1 MQNCCDWPQPSD
13 LTSLWQVERRA
24 CASPHGWARSAPT
37 DAAVPSVVGMLT
49 CRAAATEA
57 VAARAHRTS
66 TEPAAARPGHHGRTH
81 RPRPRA
87 GPARDLRPPRPRVH
101 PDPLRELDALLVTD
115 ASLGISRLRW
125 LSTGPARRSAGD
137 RHRPALAQAKP
148 RLPRDH
154 GVPDTGRCGCATLF
168 SDQLSSPMARK
179 RLTEAVAVP

>member
-1 MQNCCDWPQPSD
+1 MPTGPRPNRPP
-13 LTSLWQVERRA
+13 LGPVTMVERIAHAREQA
-24 CASPHGWARSAPT
+24 QRETFDRLAHEFTPTRCA
-37 DAAVPSVVGMLT
+37 
-49 CRAAATEA
+49 
-57 VAARAHRTS
+57 
-66 TEPAAARPGHHGRTH
+66 
-81 RPRPRA
+81 
-87 GPARDLRPPRPRVH
+87 
-101 PDPLRELDALLVTD
+101 ELDALLVTD